1 MLIEEDTV
9 TVLPDSG
16 EVHTDY
22 STNFGNAV
30 MLRIQSQSPFQKRLA
45 YFSVSKIDSA
55 VKGLSKH

>member
-9 TVLPDSG
+9 IVLPDSG

-22 STNFGNAV
+22 STNSGNAV
-30 MLRIQSQSPFQKRLA
+30 VLRIQSQSPFQKRLA
-45 YFSVSKIDSA
+45 YFSVNKIDSA